1 MTKYLHTS
9 IWPTCAI
16 TRQTLTSQ
24 IPFFSKQTL
33 IILSGPLIALK
44 GLKAAQVRTVR
55 KMPALLWSLDGMHK
69 QGKRRKET
77 LEVKKSQMPFNSI
90 PTRILYDAH

>member
-16 TRQTLTSQ
+16 MRQTLTSQ

-44 GLKAAQVRTVR
+44 GLKAAQGRTVR
-55 KMPALLWSLDGMHK
+55 KMPALLWSLDGMQQTGQEEGRYTCREK
-69 QGKRRKET
+69 VT
-77 LEVKKSQMPFNSI
+77 NAL
-90 PTRILYDAH
+90 